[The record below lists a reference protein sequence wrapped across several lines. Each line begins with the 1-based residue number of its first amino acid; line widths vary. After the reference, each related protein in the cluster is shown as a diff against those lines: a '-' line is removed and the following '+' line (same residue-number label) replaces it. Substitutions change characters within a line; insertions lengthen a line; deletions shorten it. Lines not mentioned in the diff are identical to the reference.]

1 MKRFWTLYNFL
12 SKLLPSCCSILA
24 LVSTVLLT
32 FSLLLSC
39 ASKDFFVPAW
49 MCSANKYA
57 IDEML
62 SPGSPFV
69 IAALLFPGLAIVTIV
84 AIFYKW
90 HKDIYTQC
98 VEMLRSEELSF
109 QGVFSGVLFKR
120 WGFWAGSLSVLFFL
134 MDFFAIKSNTTINGV
149 VIGLVLY
156 LQILSS
162 SQVML
167 LLGLCCL
174 SYLLMTYPAFIKW
187 RVTSDTK

>member
-1 MKRFWTLYNFL
+1 
-12 SKLLPSCCSILA
+12 
-24 LVSTVLLT
+24 
-32 FSLLLSC
+32 
-39 ASKDFFVPAW
+39 

-62 SPGSPFV
+62 SLGSPFV
-69 IAALLFPGLAIVTIV
+69 IAALLAPGLVIVNILV
-84 AIFYKW
+84 IFYKW
-90 HKDIYTQC
+90 HKDIYTRC

-109 QGVFSGVLFKR
+109 QVVFSGALFKR

-134 MDFFAIKSNTTINGV
+134 MDFCAIKSNTAINGV

-174 SYLLMTYPAFIKW
+174 SYLLMIYPAFIKW
-187 RVTSDTK
+187 RITSDTK

>member
-1 MKRFWTLYNFL
+1 
-12 SKLLPSCCSILA
+12 
-24 LVSTVLLT
+24 
-32 FSLLLSC
+32 
-39 ASKDFFVPAW
+39 
-49 MCSANKYA
+49 MCSANQYA
-57 IDEML
+57 IDEIL

-69 IAALLFPGLAIVTIV
+69 ITALLFPGLVIVIIV
-84 AIFYKW
+84 AVFYKW

-109 QGVFSGVLFKR
+109 QDVFSGVLFKR
-120 WGFWAGSLSVLFFL
+120 WGLWVGSLSVLFFV
-134 MDFFAIKSNTTINGV
+134 MDFFAIKSNTAINGV

-174 SYLLMTYPAFIKW
+174 SYLLMIYPAFIKW
-187 RVTSDTK
+187 RVTSGTKEIQAINLSH